1 MRRSLYASF
10 TASIFSYSSDQLSH
24 REDNKHRTAYM
35 LDGNEI
41 CPNQG
46 NMINLAEHT
55 DNPRVFNAGN
65 EDSEKI
71 SQKRRLFLKIE
82 CERLVISRRL
92 F

>member
-1 MRRSLYASF
+1 M
-10 TASIFSYSSDQLSH
+10 FSYSGDQLSH
-24 REDNKHRTAYM
+24 RENNRRKEAYM

-46 NMINLAEHT
+46 NMIYLAEHT
-55 DNPRVFNAGN
+55 DKPRVFNAGN

-71 SQKRRLFLKIE
+71 SQKRRLLLKVE
-82 CERLVISRRL
+82 CERLVVSREL

>member
-1 MRRSLYASF
+1 MHRLQSQCSATRVISSNSRRK
-10 TASIFSYSSDQLSH
+10 
-24 REDNKHRTAYM
+24 EAYM

-46 NMINLAEHT
+46 NMIYLAEHT
-55 DNPRVFNAGN
+55 DNARVFNAGN

-71 SQKRRLFLKIE
+71 SQKRRLLLKVE
-82 CERLVISRRL
+82 CERLVVSRKL